1 MIKKVI
7 RRVNTNKKVETK
19 IYVSRALVKLFGKKF
34 LEIILQEKLK
44 KTQIELIKKEMQLFI
59 VNITII
65 DVFINMF
72 MC

>member
-34 LEIILQEKLK
+34 LEIIL
-44 KTQIELIKKEMQLFI
+44 
-59 VNITII
+59 
-65 DVFINMF
+65 
-72 MC
+72 